1 MSKEK
6 FVPVNGAYNITSA
19 QQKEFTKFLRNK
31 IKDNNKFTPDG
42 RPSKAG
48 VITKTYIDG
57 KLQQFRNR
65 SRAGVSSV
73 EGFNFAS
80 QTSKT
85 TEATKRAK
93 GIKDSS
99 AHLTKTQLDASK
111 TKATAIR
118 KTGKEAD
125 HIIEIQES
133 IGYLKQLELEKK
145 SGAITTRQYNKQ
157 LKYLRAKGIGDD
169 PKNIQALTA
178 VENSR
183 KQAEVARKNKAL
195 ELMEIKNPSSRALKL
210 VKNSK
215 ALKVGKLA
223 GKAIPYVGGAI
234 ALSSFGGSVH
244 AMQKEGFSKKTGTD
258 LAFRTA
264 DLALE
269 GVDALTGGL
278 STPVTLALQ
287 LALAGAENT
296 INQGAAKISTSDRK
310 KFR

>member
-1 MSKEK
+1 MAKEK

-19 QQKEFTKFLRNK
+19 QKDEFTQFLRNK
-31 IKDNNKFTPDG
+31 IKQNNKFTPDG

-57 KLQQFRNR
+57 NLQQFRNR

-73 EGFNFAS
+73 DGFNFAS
-80 QTSKT
+80 QTAKT

-99 AHLTKTQLDASK
+99 AHLTKAQKDASK
-111 TKATAIR
+111 VKASAIR

-133 IGYLKQLELEKK
+133 IGYLEQLELEKK

-157 LKYLRAKGIGDD
+157 LKDLRARGIGDD

-183 KQAEVARKNKAL
+183 KQAEVAAKNKAL
-195 ELMEIKNPSSRALKL
+195 RAMELRNPSARAVKLAKNGKALKL
-210 VKNSK
+210 
-215 ALKVGKLA
+215 GKFA
-223 GKAIPYVGGAI
+223 GKAIPVSYT
-234 ALSSFGGSVH
+234 H
-244 AMQKEGFSKKTGTD
+244 
-258 LAFRTA
+258 
-264 DLALE
+264 
-269 GVDALTGGL
+269 LTL
-278 STPVTLALQ
+278 PTTSPV
-287 LALAGAENT
+287 
-296 INQGAAKISTSDRK
+296 
-310 KFR
+310 